1 MPMRTCKTV
10 MAEIDR
16 IADGE
21 ATRGERVRFAM
32 HLGMCAHC
40 DRYYRQY
47 VAVRDALGNIEST
60 ELPPDFEDVMRGLL
74 KLVEVAA
81 DDSN

>member
-1 MPMRTCKTV
+1 MPIRKCKAV

-32 HLGMCAHC
+32 HLGMCEHC

-47 VAVRDALGNIEST
+47 VAVRDALGSVESAD
-60 ELPPDFEDVMRGLL
+60 LPPDFEAVMRGLL
-74 KLVEVAA
+74 ERIEVSASDA
-81 DDSN
+81 D